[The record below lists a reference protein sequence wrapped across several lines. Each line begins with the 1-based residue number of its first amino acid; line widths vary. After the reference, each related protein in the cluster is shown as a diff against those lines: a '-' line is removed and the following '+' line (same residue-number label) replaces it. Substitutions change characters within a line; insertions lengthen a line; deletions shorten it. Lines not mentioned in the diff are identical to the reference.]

1 MESKSLRERSIQE
14 LLERAAEFDAMAAR
28 ARTTEAK
35 TWMKS
40 FAARFRTLAAWRAT
54 DGQSDEELS
63 TAAPVEMPMHPSR
76 RSARR
81 EHL

>member
-1 MESKSLRERSIQE
+1 MESESLRERSIQG
-14 LLERAAEFDAMAAR
+14 LLERAAEFDRMAAR
-28 ARTTEAK
+28 ARTRETK
-35 TWMKS
+35 SWMKS
-40 FAARFRTLAAWRAT
+40 FAARFRTLAAWRASK
-54 DGQSDEELS
+54 GQRDEELS

>member
-1 MESKSLRERSIQE
+1 
-14 LLERAAEFDAMAAR
+14 
-28 ARTTEAK
+28 
-35 TWMKS
+35 MKS
-40 FAARFRTLAAWRAT
+40 FAARFRTLAAWRASK
-54 DGQSDEELS
+54 GQRDEELS

>member
-1 MESKSLRERSIQE
+1 MESESLRERSIQG
-14 LLERAAEFDAMAAR
+14 LLERAAEFDRMAAR
-28 ARTTEAK
+28 ARTRETK
-35 TWMKS
+35 SWMK
-40 FAARFRTLAAWRAT
+40 
-54 DGQSDEELS
+54 GQRDEELS